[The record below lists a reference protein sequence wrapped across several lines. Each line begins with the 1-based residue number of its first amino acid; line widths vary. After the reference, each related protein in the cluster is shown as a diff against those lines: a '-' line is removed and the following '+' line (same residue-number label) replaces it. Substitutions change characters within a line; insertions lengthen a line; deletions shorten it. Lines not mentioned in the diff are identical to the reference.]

1 MAVIVAGRPLFIASV
16 ADERR
21 KMQSM
26 SGKRDRT
33 NELKVFL
40 SDDEKY
46 VLDNKVKASGMR
58 NKSEY
63 IRHMILYNYT
73 YDIDYKDLQEYS
85 RQISAIGRTLTLS
98 VSGL

>member
-1 MAVIVAGRPLFIASV
+1 
-16 ADERR
+16 
-21 KMQSM
+21 M

-40 SDDEKY
+40 SDNEQY

-73 YDIDYKDLQEYS
+73 YDCNYDELRKYN
-85 RQISAIGRTLTLS
+85 RQLSAIGRNINMIRERMMK
-98 VSGL
+98 SGNVY